1 MSNIVPFSTRTWRC
15 AEWYNQFPVKYKLF
29 SGNEWYN
36 VFSTISALYAAL
48 NHYTEQN

>member
-1 MSNIVPFSTRTWRC
+1 MSSVVPFSTRAWRFS
-15 AEWYNQFPVKYKLF
+15 EWHNQFPIEHKLF
-29 SGNEWYN
+29 SGNEWYH